1 MWKCWASAS
10 SNKVNKLPKDFNE
23 TVAAL
28 DGAPDRSHP
37 APGSIHRGGLWLGRQ
52 VMRCSRRQA
61 LLASLGAV
69 GWRVGAAKE
78 LPSWTARA
86 VPAAEPMR
94 QLHAG
99 GPSGLLGTG
108 VSGTLWALSLSG
120 QAPQRLADGLDAA
133 TPLATGHGR
142 IAARRAGGGL
152 WLWEDGRVRTS
163 PSAGLAVHAGLLI
176 LPLAVVGVVSVMEG
190 QTDSSRRT
198 DPPSHR
204 LARFEAD
211 GAGRWREV
219 ARSHDAVLPDAR
231 PLQVDLDGRGDGGHI
246 AVLAGPDASRYDHGV
261 LGDGIEATRVLWLER
276 HGLDVMRGLTLPAP
290 HVFEDIAPRPVAL
303 PGAPGRFGLLTVRAG
318 PDGGQLV
325 LVTADPA
332 RGQALQVAAIG
343 DTVGGFH
350 RWLAPT
356 TDGRQWLAVHTPHI
370 GGVLHV
376 YQQDGQNLTRR
387 RLLNDVSTHRIGSR
401 ELDLSVW
408 LRGLLVL
415 PSQDGRRLR
424 VLNPAANWA
433 EQQSVPLP
441 ARVGMATA
449 LADGSGMV
457 VLTED
462 GRVWIVNPPANAP
475 SRS

>member
-1 MWKCWASAS
+1 MLLAGLGAAGWRA
-10 SNKVNKLPKDFNE
+10 
-23 TVAAL
+23 VAA
-28 DGAPDRSHP
+28 A
-37 APGSIHRGGLWLGRQ
+37 
-52 VMRCSRRQA
+52 QA
-61 LLASLGAV
+61 L
-69 GWRVGAAKE
+69 
-78 LPSWTARA
+78 PWTARA
-86 VPAAEPMR
+86 VPAAEPTR

-108 VSGTLWALSLSG
+108 VSGDLWALSLTG
-120 QAPQRLADGLDAA
+120 QPPRRLAAGLDAA

-152 WLWEDGRVRTS
+152 WVWEDGRVRTL

-176 LPLAVVGVVSVMEG
+176 LPLAVVAVVAVVNEVKAETNG
-190 QTDSSRRT
+190 ARRT
-198 DPPSHR
+198 DPPDHR

-211 GAGRWREV
+211 VAGRWREV
-219 ARSHDAVLPDAR
+219 ARSQDAVLPDAR

-246 AVLAGPDASRYDHGV
+246 AVLAGPDGSRYDHGV
-261 LGDGIEATRVLWLER
+261 LGDGVEPTRVLWLER
-276 HGLDVMRGLTLPAP
+276 HGLDLLRALSLPAP

-303 PGAPGRFGLLTVRAG
+303 PGAPGRFGLLTVRSG

-332 RGQALQVAAIG
+332 RQQGLQIAALG

-356 TDGRQWLAVHTPHI
+356 TDGRHLLAVHTPHI
-370 GGVLHV
+370 GGILHV
-376 YQQDGQNLTRR
+376 YQQEGRQLTRR
-387 RLLNDVSTHRIGSR
+387 RLLDDVSTHRIGSR
-401 ELDLSVW
+401 ELDISVW

-424 VLNPAANWA
+424 VLNPAAEWA

-441 ARVGMATA
+441 ARVGLATA
-449 LADGSGMV
+449 LADGSAMA

-462 GRVWIVNPPANAP
+462 GRVWVVGPSANAP
-475 SRS
+475 LRG

>member
-1 MWKCWASAS
+1 MGW
-10 SNKVNKLPKDFNE
+10 
-23 TVAAL
+23 
-28 DGAPDRSHP
+28 H
-37 APGSIHRGGLWLGRQ
+37 
-52 VMRCSRRQA
+52 
-61 LLASLGAV
+61 AV
-69 GWRVGAAKE
+69 GATE
-78 LPSWTARA
+78 PTPWTARA
-86 VPAAEPMR
+86 VPTAEPMR
-94 QLHAG
+94 QLQAG
-99 GPSGLLGTG
+99 GPSAGLPGALFGTG
-108 VSGTLWALSLSG
+108 ISGALWALSPTG
-120 QAPQRLADGLDAA
+120 QPPRRLAEGLDAA

-142 IAARRAGGGL
+142 IAARMVGGGL
-152 WLWEDGRVRTS
+152 WVWEDGRIHTL

-176 LPLAVVGVVSVMEG
+176 LPLAVLGVVSTASAATG
-190 QTDSSRRT
+190 SPRNS

-204 LARFEAD
+204 IARFEPD
-211 GAGRWREV
+211 NAGRWREV
-219 ARSHDAVLPDAR
+219 ARSQDAVLPDAR
-231 PLQVDLDGRGDGGHI
+231 PLQVDLDGSGDGGHI

-276 HGLDVMRGLTLPAP
+276 HGLEVMRGLTLPPP
-290 HVFEDIAPRPVAL
+290 HVFEDIAPRPVTL

-325 LVTADPA
+325 LVTADPG
-332 RGQALQVAAIG
+332 RKQGLQVAAIG
-343 DTVGGFH
+343 ATVGGFH

-387 RLLNDVSTHRIGSR
+387 RLMSDVSTHRIGSR

-424 VLNPAANWA
+424 VLNPAANWVQ
-433 EQQSVPLP
+433 QQSIPLP
-441 ARVGMATA
+441 SRVAMATA
-449 LADGSGMV
+449 LADGSAIA
-457 VLTED
+457 VLAED
-462 GRVWIVNPPANAP
+462 GRVWIVQPPANAP